1 MNPRAI
7 TFVLRA
13 FMFIVILLS
22 MHNIISLVKNSQTY
36 KHHSINIDK
45 TLNIPFIFDLPH
57 QAQIIL
63 NKVSSLDRR
72 NPVALANEVNN
83 TITTNKI
90 TIKIPDVNTDPY
102 FLHMLF
108 M

>member
-1 MNPRAI
+1 MNQRAI

-22 MHNIISLVKNSQTY
+22 MDNIISLVKNSQTY
-36 KHHSINIDK
+36 KYHSINIDK
-45 TLNIPFIFDLPH
+45 TLNIPFIVDL
-57 QAQIIL
+57 
-63 NKVSSLDRR
+63 NNVSSSERG
-72 NPVALANEVNN
+72 NSVALTKEFNS
-83 TITTNKI
+83 TITTNNI

>member
-1 MNPRAI
+1 MNQRVI

-45 TLNIPFIFDLPH
+45 TLNIPFIIDLSYSSTDVPEYN
-57 QAQIIL
+57 QAQIVFD
-63 NKVSSLDRR
+63 N
-72 NPVALANEVNN
+72 NN
-83 TITTNKI
+83 TITSNKI
-90 TIKIPDVNTDPY
+90 TIKLPDVDNDPY
-102 FLHMLF
+102 FLTMLF